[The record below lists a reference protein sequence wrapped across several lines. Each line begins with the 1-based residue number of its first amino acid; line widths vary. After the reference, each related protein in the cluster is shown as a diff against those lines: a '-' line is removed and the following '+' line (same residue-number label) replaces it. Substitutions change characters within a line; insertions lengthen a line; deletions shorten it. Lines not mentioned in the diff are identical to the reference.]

1 MNNKAKDRR
10 STGLVVVR
18 KAKVMSFEDI
28 EIAWVV
34 RAVKDVIKSKGK
46 RSQKRKSA
54 ALELDEPETDELGAD
69 EPEPEPQPEVARMVN
84 APVL

>member
-69 EPEPEPQPEVARMVN
+69 EPEPQPEVARMVN

>member
-1 MNNKAKDRR
+1 MNNKAKVRR